1 MNLSKNATLIRR
13 ILVIFSF
20 IIVTAIL
27 YNTYQF
33 FQKFKQEERVKME
46 IIAEAL
52 KAAGSSSLN
61 SNDLNL
67 VLKVINSNKTIPTII
82 TNKKGKITGYNNLD
96 TIKALDSLYLVKQLR
111 IMKSTNKPIQLS
123 YMIKKE
129 KMVQNVYYKDS
140 ELLTKLK
147 YYPLALLLILVLFG
161 AVIFF
166 AYKSTKVAEQN
177 KLWAGM
183 AKETAHQIGTPLSSL
198 LGWLEI
204 LKLENTD
211 PNILTEIEKDITRLT
226 TITDRFSKI
235 GSVPNLEKIN
245 IVSEIKKSC
254 DYLKSRTSK
263 QVSFNFETVKDVLF
277 IQANTQLLSWVFE
290 NIIKNAIDAMQ
301 GKGKLQVKIIADTSF
316 VTVLISDTGK
326 GLTKNQFK
334 KIFETGYT
342 TKKRGWGLGLS
353 LAKRI
358 VEDYHNGKIYVKESV
373 IDKGTTIAVSFK
385 IVMAE

>member
-1 MNLSKNATLIRR
+1 MNLSKNASLIRQ
-13 ILVIFSF
+13 ILVVFSF

-33 FQKFKQEERVKME
+33 FRKFKQEERVKME

-52 KAAGSSSLN
+52 KTAGSSSLS

-96 TIKALDSLYLVKQLR
+96 SIKALDSLYLVKQLG

-123 YMIKKE
+123 YMVENK
-129 KMVQNVYYKDS
+129 KMVQNVYYRDS

-161 AVIFF
+161 AVLFF

-204 LKLENTD
+204 LKSEKTD
-211 PNILTEIEKDITRLT
+211 PDILTEIEKDITRLT

-235 GSVPNLEKIN
+235 GSVPNLEKVN
-245 IVSEIKKSC
+245 IVSEIKNSC

-263 QVSFNFETVKDVLF
+263 QVSFHFETVKDVLF
-277 IQANTQLLSWVFE
+277 VQANTQLLSWVFE

-301 GKGKLQVKIIADTSF
+301 GKGKLQVKIITDASL
-316 VTVLISDTGK
+316 VTILISDTGK
-326 GLTKNQFK
+326 GLAKNQFK

-358 VEDYHNGKIYVKESV
+358 VEDYHNGKIYVKKSV
-373 IDKGTTIAVSFK
+373 IDKGTTMAISFK
-385 IVMAE
+385 IITT